1 MISVALDYHRQR
13 LADWPS
19 TDRHMYRQEDTSTH
33 YPCTYFSHST
43 LIFEVEE
50 ALQKAGFLPGIA
62 VVCLGATCS

>member
-1 MISVALDYHRQR
+1 MRRHRDLSSTRLSQTMI
-13 LADWPS
+13 ADWPS

-50 ALQKAGFLPGIA
+50 ALQ
-62 VVCLGATCS
+62 